1 MIMIIELQI
10 YPMFLIY
17 FTSWMKI
24 KTRNVLELFKTEL
37 KNVNALNY
45 KIIFKKKSVDYEK
58 YIYWACERYINM
70 TCTLIHLK
78 LPIGI
83 Y

>member
-1 MIMIIELQI
+1 
-10 YPMFLIY
+10 
-17 FTSWMKI
+17 MKI

-58 YIYWACERYINM
+58 YIY
-70 TCTLIHLK
+70 
-78 LPIGI
+78 
-83 Y
+83 